1 MVLCVGPVC
10 GRKVQPKGGHYL
22 SPNFVD
28 LYPVRFKLFLCDSA
42 KPYPTVDPDKT
53 IYFPSSFSMTT
64 LNEEMKTT
72 FNLRAFQTRCWLE
85 IKPSIENDSNSNLN
99 GKEGVNGSEE
109 SNADVDVDDSN
120 NKCMEPDPVSLG
132 PITATATASTSSQ
145 GKKKKEGEEFSRYR
159 YLTSDVTDLMG
170 SNWRLLRYVLYV
182 PCYVPLCYIMSCYVM
197 SCHVMLCYIMSCHVM
212 LYNVMS
218 CYDMSCYVMLYY
230 VMSCH
235 VMSCHVMLCYV
246 MLCYFVLCYIV

>member
-1 MVLCVGPVC
+1 MVWYGMVWYGMVWYGMTLCAGPVC

-85 IKPSIENDSNSNLN
+85 IKPSIDNDSNTNLN
-99 GKEGVNGSEE
+99 VKGGVTGSEE
-109 SNADVDVDDSN
+109 SNADVDVDVNDSN
-120 NKCMEPDPVSLG
+120 NECMEPDPVSLG
-132 PITATATASTSSQ
+132 PIMATATASTSSE
-145 GKKKKEGEEFSRYR
+145 GKKKEGEEFNRYR

-170 SNWRLLRYVLYV
+170 SQWRLLRYVLYV
-182 PCYVPLCYIMSCYVM
+182 PCYVMLSNLMLRNVMLCHVL
-197 SCHVMLCYIMSCHVM
+197 SCHVMLCYAMLCYVKLCYVM
-212 LYNVMS
+212 I
-218 CYDMSCYVMLYY
+218 CYAMICYVML
-230 VMSCH
+230 
-235 VMSCHVMLCYV
+235 
-246 MLCYFVLCYIV
+246 

>member
-1 MVLCVGPVC
+1 MRYDIMLCAGPVC

-85 IKPSIENDSNSNLN
+85 TKSSIDSDSSSNIN
-99 GKEGVNGSEE
+99 GKGGVNGSEE
-109 SNADVDVDDSN
+109 SNADVDVDNSN
-120 NKCMEPDPVSLG
+120 NECMEPDPVSLG
-132 PITATATASTSSQ
+132 PFTATATASTSSER
-145 GKKKKEGEEFSRYR
+145 KKKKKDGEGEEFSQYR

-170 SNWRLLRYVLYV
+170 SNWRLLRYVLYL
-182 PCYVPLCYIMSCYVM
+182 PY
-197 SCHVMLCYIMSCHVM
+197 
-212 LYNVMS
+212 
-218 CYDMSCYVMLYY
+218 YVML
-230 VMSCH
+230 
-235 VMSCHVMLCYV
+235 
-246 MLCYFVLCYIV
+246 

>member
-1 MVLCVGPVC
+1 MVLCAGPVC

-85 IKPSIENDSNSNLN
+85 IKASIDNDSNSNLN
-99 GKEGVNGSEE
+99 GKEGVNGCEE

-120 NKCMEPDPVSLG
+120 NKCMEPEPVSLG
-132 PITATATASTSSQ
+132 PITAMATASTSSE

-182 PCYVPLCYIMSCYVM
+182 PCYAMLCNVVLCYVM
-197 SCHVMLCYIMSCHVM
+197 TCYVMLCHVMLS
-212 LYNVMS
+212 
-218 CYDMSCYVMLYY
+218 YVK
-230 VMSCH
+230 
-235 VMSCHVMLCYV
+235 LCYV
-246 MLCYFVLCYIV
+246 MLCYVMFMLCYVM

>member
-1 MVLCVGPVC
+1 
-10 GRKVQPKGGHYL
+10 VQPKGGHYL

-85 IKPSIENDSNSNLN
+85 IKPSTDNDSNSNLN

-109 SNADVDVDDSN
+109 SNADVDVHDSHN
-120 NKCMEPDPVSLG
+120 ECMEPDPVSLG
-132 PITATATASTSSQ
+132 PITASTSSE
-145 GKKKKEGEEFSRYR
+145 GKKKEGEEFNRYR

-182 PCYVPLCYIMSCYVM
+182 LR
-197 SCHVMLCYIMSCHVM
+197 HVMLCHA
-212 LYNVMS
+212 
-218 CYDMSCYVMLYY
+218 MSCYVMLRC
-230 VMSCH
+230 VT
-235 VMSCHVMLCYV
+235 
-246 MLCYFVLCYIV
+246 